1 MFYHISEYL
10 VKNHGAYSLVSFSN
24 ISIRAIL
31 AVILALIIAIV
42 FGAQIIKYLKRKQI
56 GETVRNLGLEGQM
69 QKKNTPTMGG
79 VIIILAFIIPVL
91 LFANLSN
98 IYIQLMLFS
107 TIWIAAIGLA
117 DDYIKVF
124 KKNKEGLK
132 GKYKMMGQ
140 MVLGL
145 IVGLT
150 MWSYEGIVVR
160 EVIPNSAVHG
170 STVEVSRE
178 TKSTLTTLPFVK
190 DNVLNYKKLIPIEGR
205 NQDRAGWILYVVIA
219 TLVIAAVSNGA
230 NLTDGLDGLAAGTS
244 AIVAVVLVIFAY
256 LSGNA
261 IYSEYLDLMYIPGS
275 GELVI
280 FGMAFVG
287 ALIGF
292 LWYNGYPAQVFMGDT
307 GSLTIGAV
315 IAVFALL
322 IRKELMLPLLCA
334 IFFIESL
341 SVLLQVGYFKYTK
354 KKYGEGR
361 RIFLMSPLHHHYQ
374 KKGFPEMKIVMRF
387 CLIQLIFAAFA
398 VITLKMI

>member
-1 MFYHISEYL
+1 MFFHISNFLSKYFDL
-10 VKNHGAYSLVSFSN
+10 QALSSFN
-24 ISIRAIL
+24 TISIRAAA

-42 FGAQIIKYLKRKQI
+42 FGARVIKFLKRKQI
-56 GETVRNLGLEGQM
+56 GESVRNLGLEGQM
-69 QKKNTPTMGG
+69 EKKDTPTMGG
-79 VIIILAFIIPVL
+79 VIIIMSFLIPVL
-91 LFANLSN
+91 LFANLKN

-107 TIWIAAIGLA
+107 TIWIAIIGFA

-124 KKNKEGLK
+124 KKNKAGLK
-132 GKYKMMGQ
+132 GKYKLIGQ

-160 EVIPNSAVHG
+160 ETVPKSAIHG
-170 STVEVSRE
+170 STVEV
-178 TKSTLTTLPFVK
+178 TKDIKSTITTVPFVK
-190 DNVLNYKKLIPIEGR
+190 NNCINYKKLIPIEGR
-205 NQDRAGWILYVVIA
+205 NQDRAGWILYVFIA
-219 TLVIAAVSNGA
+219 TMVIAAVSNGA
-230 NLTDGLDGLAAGTS
+230 NLTDGIDGLAAGTS
-244 AIVAVVLVIFAY
+244 AIVAIVLVIFAY

-261 IYSEYLDLMYIPGS
+261 IYSQYLDIMFIPGS

-292 LWYNGYPAQVFMGDT
+292 LWYNCFPAQVFMGDT

-322 IRKELMLPLLCA
+322 IRKELMLPMLCI
-334 IFFIESL
+334 IFLVESL
-341 SVLLQVGYFKYTK
+341 SVLIQVSYFKYTK
-354 KKYGEGR
+354 KKYGEGK
-361 RIFLMSPLHHHYQ
+361 RIFLMSPIHHHYQ

-387 CLIQLIFAAFA
+387 CIIQLIVAACT
-398 VITLKMI
+398 VVTLKMI

>member
-10 VKNHGAYSLVSFSN
+10 VKNYGAYSFVSFSN

-69 QKKNTPTMGG
+69 QKKDTPTMGG
-79 VIIILAFIIPVL
+79 VIIILAFLIPVL

-160 EVIPNSAVHG
+160 EVIPGSAIHG

-190 DNVLNYKKLIPIEGR
+190 DNVVNYKRLIPIEGR
-205 NQDRAGWILYVVIA
+205 NQDRAGWILYVIVA

-256 LSGNA
+256 LSGNV

>member
-10 VKNHGAYSLVSFSN
+10 VYNFGAQSLSAFSN
-24 ISIRAIL
+24 IAIRGISAI
-31 AVILALIIAIV
+31 ILALIIAIV
-42 FGAQIIKYLKRKQI
+42 FGAKVIQYLKVKQI
-56 GETVRNLGLEGQM
+56 GESVRNLGLAGQM
-69 QKKNTPTMGG
+69 EKKNTPTMGG
-79 VIIILAFIIPVL
+79 IIIILAFIIPVL
-91 LFANLSN
+91 LFANLGN

-107 TIWIAAIGLA
+107 TIWIAIIGFA

-124 KKNKEGLK
+124 KKDKAGLK
-132 GKYKMMGQ
+132 GRYKMIWQ

-160 EVIPNSAVHG
+160 ETVPNSAVHG
-170 STVEVSRE
+170 STAMVTKE
-178 TKSTLTTLPFVK
+178 TKSTVTTLPFFK
-190 DNVLNYKKLIPIEGR
+190 DNSVNYKNLVPIDGR
-205 NQDRAGWILYVVIA
+205 NQDRAGWILYVIIA

-244 AIVAVVLVIFAY
+244 SIVAVVLVIFAY

-261 IYSEYLDLMYIPGS
+261 IYSQYLDIMYIPGS

-292 LWYNGYPAQVFMGDT
+292 LWYNGFPAQVFMGDT

-334 IFFIESL
+334 IFFVESV

-374 KKGFPEMKIVMRF
+374 KKGFPEMKIVIRF
-387 CLIQLIFAAFA
+387 CIVQMIFAALT
-398 VITLKMI
+398 VVTLKMI

>member
-10 VKNHGAYSLVSFSN
+10 VKNYAAYSFVQFSN

-31 AVILALIIAIV
+31 AVIVALIIAIV
-42 FGAQIIKYLKRKQI
+42 FGAKVISYLKRKQI

-98 IYIQLMLFS
+98 IYIQVMLFS
-107 TIWIAAIGLA
+107 TIWIAAIGFA

-132 GKYKMMGQ
+132 GKYKMIGQ

-150 MWSYEGIVVR
+150 MWSHADIVVR
-160 EVIPNSAVHG
+160 ETIPNSAVHG
-170 STVEVSRE
+170 NTVEVSRE

-190 DNVLNYKKLIPIEGR
+190 DNSVNYKKLIPVEGR
-205 NQDRAGWILYVVIA
+205 TQDRLGWILYVVIA

-261 IYSEYLDLMYIPGS
+261 IYSQYLDIMYIPGS

-292 LWYNGYPAQVFMGDT
+292 LWYNGFPAQVFMGDT

-374 KKGFPEMKIVMRF
+374 KMGFPEMKIVMRF

>member
-1 MFYHISEYL
+1 MFYHISDYL
-10 VKNHGAYSLVSFSN
+10 VQNFGAESLSAFSN
-24 ISIRAIL
+24 IAIRGISAI
-31 AVILALIIAIV
+31 ILALIIAIV
-42 FGAQIIKYLKRKQI
+42 FGAKVIQYLKRKQI
-56 GETVRNLGLEGQM
+56 GESVRNLGLEGQM
-69 QKKNTPTMGG
+69 EKKNTPTMGG
-79 VIIILAFIIPVL
+79 VIIILAFIVPVL
-91 LFANLSN
+91 LFANLGN

-107 TIWIAAIGLA
+107 TIWIAAIGFA

-124 KKNKEGLK
+124 KKNKEGLR
-132 GKYKMMGQ
+132 GKYKMAGQ

-160 EVIPNSAVHG
+160 ETVPYSAVHG
-170 STVEVSRE
+170 STVEVTKE
-178 TKSTLTTLPFVK
+178 IKSTVTTLPFFK
-190 DNVLNYKKLIPIEGR
+190 DNNVNYKNLIPIEGR

-244 AIVAVVLVIFAY
+244 SIVAVVLVILAY

-261 IYSEYLDLMYIPGS
+261 IYSQYLDIMYIPGS

-292 LWYNGYPAQVFMGDT
+292 LWYNGFPAQVFMGDT

-334 IFFIESL
+334 IFFVESV
-341 SVLLQVGYFKYTK
+341 SVLLQVSYFKYTK

-374 KKGFPEMKIVMRF
+374 KKGFPEMKIVIRF
-387 CLIQLIFAAFA
+387 CIVQMIFAALT
-398 VITLKMI
+398 VVTLKMI

>member
-1 MFYHISEYL
+1 MFYHFSEYL
-10 VKNHGAYSLVSFSN
+10 VQAFGMDSLQAMSN
-24 ISIRAIL
+24 ITLRAAL
-31 AVILALIIAIV
+31 AIITALFIAIV
-42 FGAQIIKYLKRKQI
+42 FGGQIIKFLKRKQI

-69 QKKNTPTMGG
+69 QKKDTPTMGG
-79 VIIILAFIIPVL
+79 LIIILAFVVPVL
-91 LFANLSN
+91 LFANLQN
-98 IYIQLMLFS
+98 VYIRVMLLS
-107 TIWIAAIGLA
+107 TIWIAIIGFI

-124 KKNKEGLK
+124 KKNKAGLP
-132 GKYKMMGQ
+132 GKFKMMGQ

-150 MWSYEGIVVR
+150 MWSNENIVIR
-160 EVIPNSAVHG
+160 ETLPNTAIHG
-170 STVEVSRE
+170 SVAEVTNEKKCTV
-178 TKSTLTTLPFVK
+178 TTLPFVE
-190 DNVLNYKKLIPIEGR
+190 DNRMNYKDWLPLEGR
-205 NQDRAGWILYVVIA
+205 NQDRAGWILYVLVA
-219 TLVIAAVSNGA
+219 TFVIAAVSNGA

-244 AIVAVVLVIFAY
+244 SIVAVVLVIFAY

-261 IYSEYLDLMYIPGS
+261 IYSQYLDIMYIPGS

-292 LWYNGYPAQVFMGDT
+292 LWYNCFPAQVFMGDT
-307 GSLTIGAV
+307 GSLTIGGV

-322 IRKELMLPLLCA
+322 IRKELLLPLLCS
-334 IFFIESL
+334 IFLIESL
-341 SVLLQVGYFKYTK
+341 SVMLQVGYFKYTK

-387 CLIQLIFAAFA
+387 CIVQLLLAAFT
-398 VITLKMI
+398 VVTLKMI

>member
-10 VKNHGAYSLVSFSN
+10 VQTLGIGGLQAMSN
-24 ISIRAIL
+24 ITLRAAL
-31 AVILALIIAIV
+31 AIITALFIAIV
-42 FGAQIIKYLKRKQI
+42 FGGRIIKYLKRKQI

-69 QKKNTPTMGG
+69 QKKDTPTMGG
-79 VIIILAFIIPVL
+79 IIIILAFVVPVL
-91 LFANLSN
+91 LFANLQN
-98 IYIQLMLFS
+98 IYIQMMLFS
-107 TIWIAAIGLA
+107 TLWIAIIGIL

-124 KKNKEGLK
+124 KKNKEGLS
-132 GKYKMMGQ
+132 GKYKMLGQ

-150 MWSYEGIVVR
+150 MWSNENIVIR
-160 EVIPNSAVHG
+160 ETVPNTAIHG
-170 STVEVSRE
+170 SVAEVTSERKCTV
-178 TKSTLTTLPFVK
+178 TTLPFV
-190 DNVLNYKKLIPIEGR
+190 DGNRMNYKDWLPLEGR
-205 NQDRAGWILYVVIA
+205 SKDRAGWILYVLVA
-219 TLVIAAVSNGA
+219 TIVIAAVSNGA

-244 AIVAVVLVIFAY
+244 SIVAVVLVIFAY

-261 IYSEYLDLMYIPGS
+261 IYSQYLDIMYIPGS

-292 LWYNGYPAQVFMGDT
+292 LWYNCFPAQVFMGDT
-307 GSLTIGAV
+307 GSLTIGGV

-322 IRKELMLPLLCA
+322 IRKELLLPLLCS
-334 IFFIESL
+334 IFLIESL
-341 SVLLQVGYFKYTK
+341 SVMLQVGYFKYTK

-387 CLIQLIFAAFA
+387 CIVQLLLAAFT
-398 VITLKMI
+398 VVTLKMI

>member
-10 VKNHGAYSLVSFSN
+10 VKNYGAYSFVQFSN

-31 AVILALIIAIV
+31 AVIVALIIAIV
-42 FGAQIIKYLKRKQI
+42 FGAKVISYLKRKQI

-107 TIWIAAIGLA
+107 TIWIAAIGFA

-124 KKNKEGLK
+124 KKNKAGLQ
-132 GKYKMMGQ
+132 GKYKMIGQ

-150 MWSYEGIVVR
+150 MWSHAGILVR
-160 EVIPNSAVHG
+160 ETIPNSATHG
-170 STVEVSRE
+170 NTAEVWKE

-190 DNVLNYKKLIPIEGR
+190 DNSVNYKELIPIEGR
-205 NQDRAGWILYVVIA
+205 NQDRMGWILYVVIA
-219 TLVIAAVSNGA
+219 TIVIAAVSNGA

-261 IYSEYLDLMYIPGS
+261 IYSHYLDIMYIPGS

-292 LWYNGYPAQVFMGDT
+292 LWYNGFPAQVFMGDT

>member
-10 VKNHGAYSLVSFSN
+10 VENYGIGALASFSN

-31 AVILALIIAIV
+31 AVIVALIIAIV
-42 FGAQIIKYLKRKQI
+42 FGARVIKFLKKKQI
-56 GETVRNLGLEGQM
+56 GESVRNLGLEGQM
-69 QKKNTPTMGG
+69 QKKDTPTMGG
-79 VIIILAFIIPVL
+79 IIIILAFIVPVL

-107 TIWIAAIGLA
+107 TIWVSAIGFA

-145 IVGLT
+145 IVGLS
-150 MWSYEGIVVR
+150 MWSFDGIVVR
-160 EVIPNSAVHG
+160 DMVPSTAVHG
-170 STVEVSRE
+170 ANVMVAKE
-178 TKSTLTTLPFVK
+178 TKSTVTTLPFVS
-190 DNVLNYKKLIPIEGR
+190 DNNINYKNFIPIEGR
-205 NQDRAGWILYVVIA
+205 NQDRAGWILYVFIA
-219 TLVIAAVSNGA
+219 TMVIAAVSNGA

-244 AIVAVVLVIFAY
+244 SIVAVVLVVFAY

-261 IYSEYLDLMYIPGS
+261 IYSQYLDIMYIPGS

-292 LWYNGYPAQVFMGDT
+292 LWYNGFPAQVFMGDT

-334 IFFIESL
+334 IFFIESV

-387 CLIQLIFAAFA
+387 CIMQLILAAFT
-398 VITLKMI
+398 VVTLKMI